1 MKPKKKNDD
10 DQPKTQQKPAESK
23 RIVTVVT
30 AEKSWENTVSAKYDT
45 NDWVTNDRS
54 GKREINLSVYFLQ
67 ISQRKTKEYCAW
79 FHQDVGKKLICH

>member
-1 MKPKKKNDD
+1 M
-10 DQPKTQQKPAESK
+10 
-23 RIVTVVT
+23 
-30 AEKSWENTVSAKYDT
+30 SAKYDT